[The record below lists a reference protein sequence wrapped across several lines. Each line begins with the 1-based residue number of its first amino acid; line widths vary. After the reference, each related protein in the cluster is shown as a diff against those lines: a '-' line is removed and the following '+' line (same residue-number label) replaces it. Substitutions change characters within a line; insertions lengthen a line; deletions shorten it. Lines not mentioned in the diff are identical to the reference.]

1 MLAAPSITAPTPA
14 RRDATATAA
23 AIAAFRRLQTK
34 VGTIMLAHE
43 RPDGGLICER
53 LRPGAPPL
61 FYRVSASGR
70 VHADRRYESAARRF
84 APVPLP
90 SGIA

>member
-1 MLAAPSITAPTPA
+1 MPVAPSPTDPHPA
-14 RRDATATAA
+14 SDEPTAA

-34 VGTIMLAHE
+34 VGAIMLAHE

-53 LRPGAPPL
+53 IRPGAPSL

-70 VHADRRYESAARRF
+70 VHADRRYDSAVHRF
-84 APVPLP
+84 ASVPLP
-90 SGIA
+90 AGID